1 MVIVALLSAINTNL
15 RKAQMEISVER
26 DFVYEGVVISEDQR
40 DNKTKLKIAIKRV
53 ITRNDTIPLA
63 INIEHY
69 TYQRD
74 CFLGKT
80 VKIRGRLVP
89 AKKVDQPN
97 IISGTII
104 EKNYDHSFIGRI
116 FNNVYGYINNTLRN
130 FFEPDYCGIAQGLI
144 LGGSNRLNKELKTI
158 FARAGVLH
166 ILAVSGLHIGFIIAF
181 LGAIF
186 LFVPIPR
193 TLKFLMIMLFLLFYA
208 GITGFRPSV
217 LRASL
222 MAFLFG
228 LSFILQRQVNAM
240 HIVNIGAL
248 ILLLINPLMLFDT
261 GAQLSFAAVYGIVYL
276 LPKVN
281 IHFLKNI
288 KIRILKPILWSMATS
303 FSAQVFVSPFLVHY
317 FGQLPTLA
325 VFSNLLIVPLAS
337 IIIYLLFI
345 LIIASLFFVPLAK
358 VISILIGKMIWVL
371 QNIASFFA
379 SLPFS
384 SINITLPVIFLV
396 LFFFVFVNKTRKFA
410 VFAICILAIVF
421 SLISLIPVSTISMT
435 DNAALITLSNGE
447 RVLIMDRDSK
457 FLPESFT
464 DGRITYLI
472 APERTIEVDK
482 EFVPI
487 PDDLYYKTLRIG
499 DFSIHIEKNIDIQWH
514 KMSFDVPENGF
525 DNRIINIVL
534 GRKGIYEFE
543 TPAEISVFD
552 QIAIDFQRYYGY
564 LRVFLGAQMEY

>member
-144 LGGSNRLNKELKTI
+144 LGGSNRLNRELKTI

-193 TLKFLMIMLFLLFYA
+193 TLKFLMIMIFLLFYA

-261 GAQLSFAAVYGIVYL
+261 G
-276 LPKVN
+276 
-281 IHFLKNI
+281 
-288 KIRILKPILWSMATS
+288 
-303 FSAQVFVSPFLVHY
+303 
-317 FGQLPTLA
+317 
-325 VFSNLLIVPLAS
+325 
-337 IIIYLLFI
+337 
-345 LIIASLFFVPLAK
+345 
-358 VISILIGKMIWVL
+358 
-371 QNIASFFA
+371 
-379 SLPFS
+379 
-384 SINITLPVIFLV
+384 
-396 LFFFVFVNKTRKFA
+396 
-410 VFAICILAIVF
+410 
-421 SLISLIPVSTISMT
+421 
-435 DNAALITLSNGE
+435 
-447 RVLIMDRDSK
+447 
-457 FLPESFT
+457 
-464 DGRITYLI
+464 
-472 APERTIEVDK
+472 
-482 EFVPI
+482 
-487 PDDLYYKTLRIG
+487 
-499 DFSIHIEKNIDIQWH
+499 
-514 KMSFDVPENGF
+514 
-525 DNRIINIVL
+525 
-534 GRKGIYEFE
+534 
-543 TPAEISVFD
+543 
-552 QIAIDFQRYYGY
+552 
-564 LRVFLGAQMEY
+564 